1 MENLIKAFDEIK
13 QKKLSIDLTRGKPH
27 ADQLDLSND
36 LITQTVDPIGENGVL
51 ELLKQESSAQ
61 IFLTAK

>member
-27 ADQLDLSND
+27 TDQLDLSND
-36 LITQTVDPIGENGVL
+36 LITQTVDPIGENGVDL
-51 ELLKQESSAQ
+51 
-61 IFLTAK
+61 